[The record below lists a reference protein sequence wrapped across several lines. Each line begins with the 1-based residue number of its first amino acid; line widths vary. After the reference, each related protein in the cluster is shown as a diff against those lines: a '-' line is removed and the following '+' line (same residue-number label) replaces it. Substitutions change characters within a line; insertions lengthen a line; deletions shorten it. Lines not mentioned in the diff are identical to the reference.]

1 MSSSMSSKSPHQSD
15 SIGLFFCV
23 SRWPVFARTEKVER
37 RVQLVAELPFPDSR
51 FVGFRIRLELV
62 FQQGFPEVWEDIDEV
77 LHSKKVAVFVVTNFP
92 RRLKVKE
99 AIKSELQQAIVI
111 SDISPSVIHIL
122 IRHLTWWSIL
132 RPCGTGTV
140 FPKSINQ
147 TEAFLWSW
155 TNSRELPINWKENK
169 SSKSVPCSKHLRNFM
184 VLS

>member
-1 MSSSMSSKSPHQSD
+1 MTRLCPYWKGWAPSSACGWASVPGQP
-15 SIGLFFCV
+15 FC
-23 SRWPVFARTEKVER
+23 R
-37 RVQLVAELPFPDSR
+37 FPYPAWA
-51 FVGFRIRLELV
+51 
-62 FQQGFPEVWEDIDEV
+62 GFP
-77 LHSKKVAVFVVTNFP
+77 AGFPGGP
-92 RRLKVKE
+92 RRYWWGS
-99 AIKSELQQAIVI
+99 ALQEGSRLRGFQLPKATESKRSNQKWIAT
-111 SDISPSVIHIL
+111 SYCDFWYFCRSVIHIL